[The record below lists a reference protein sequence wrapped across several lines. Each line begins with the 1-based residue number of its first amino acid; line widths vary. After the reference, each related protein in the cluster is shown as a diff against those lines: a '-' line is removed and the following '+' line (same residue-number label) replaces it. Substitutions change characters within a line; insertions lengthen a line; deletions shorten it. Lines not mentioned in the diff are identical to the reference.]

1 MTSLIDKHL
10 QAASPSL
17 ASGPQT
23 KTAYPRQDP
32 KLVSERTE
40 RWKAIEAE
48 GGVGPWIEAQLKAR
62 GLAVEEV
69 NASSLSDK
77 AKNQYK
83 DRKKAEAA
91 ERRALKKQAW
101 EAYTATHITHLGA
114 GVFWSDSEG
123 ADAFDHDQREAR
135 AQALKLELTSAKSLA
150 DALGLSIPALRWLTF
165 HREVDTGTHYRRWQV
180 LKRDGVSTRTLASPK
195 GQLKKAQ
202 RWTLRNV
209 LDKLPVHAAAHGFL
223 SARSIVT
230 NAQVHAG
237 SPLVIKVDI
246 KDFFP
251 TITWK
256 RVKGLLRKQGLPEGV
271 ATLLSLLATDAPRE
285 EILFRGKTLYVASG
299 PRALPQ
305 GAPTSPALTNA
316 ICLRLDRRLSGLAR
330 SLGFRYT
337 RYADD
342 LTFSWHPGPLQPAT
356 SPQPGTGALL
366 RGLRLILEAEGFRL
380 HPAKTR
386 IMRAGERQAITGLI
400 VNQTDRGAS
409 ARVPRET
416 LRKLRAAI
424 HNREQ
429 GKPGKEGESI
439 EQLRGMAAF
448 VHMTDPAKGKELL
461 ARIEALAAR
470 SKGLERPERKKA
482 APGPRCC

>member
-1 MTSLIDKHL
+1 MTALIDKHL

-17 ASGPQT
+17 ANGP
-23 KTAYPRQDP
+23 TAKAPAHPRRDP
-32 KLVSERTE
+32 KIHAERAE

-48 GGVGPWIEAQLKAR
+48 GGIDAWILAQLKAK
-62 GLAVEEV
+62 GLLTDGVDP
-69 NASSLSDK
+69 SGLSDK

-83 DRKKAEAA
+83 DKKKAEAA

-101 EAYTATHITHLGA
+101 EAYTAAHITHLGA
-114 GVFWSDSEG
+114 GIFWSDAEG
-123 ADAFDHDQREAR
+123 TDAFDHDQREAR
-135 AQALKLELTSAKSLA
+135 AQALKLDLRNARQLA
-150 DALGLSIPALRWLTF
+150 DALGITIPTLRWLTF
-165 HREVDTGTHYRRWQV
+165 HREVDTGSHYRRWQV
-180 LKRDGVSTRTLASPK
+180 PKRDGVSTRTLSSPK
-195 GQLKKAQ
+195 RQLKTAQ
-202 RWTLRNV
+202 RWVLRNV
-209 LDKLPVHAAAHGFL
+209 LEKLPVHAAAHGFL

-237 SPLVIKVDI
+237 SPLVVKVDI

-251 TITWK
+251 SITWK

-271 ATLLSLLATDAPRE
+271 ATLLALLSTDAPRE
-285 EILFRGKTLYVASG
+285 EILFRGKTLHVASG

-342 LTFSWHPGPLQPAT
+342 LTFSWHPGTILPAT

-366 RGLRLILEAEGFRL
+366 RGLRLILESEGFRL
-380 HPAKTR
+380 NPAKTR

-400 VNQTDRGAS
+400 VNETERGPS

-416 LRKLRAAI
+416 LRKLRAAL
-424 HNREQ
+424 HNREK
-429 GKPGKEGESI
+429 GKPGKEGESLA
-439 EQLRGMAAF
+439 QLRGMAAF
-448 VHMTDPAKGKELL
+448 VHMTDPVKGKALL
-461 ARIEALAAR
+461 ARIEALEAR
-470 SKGLERPERKKA
+470 AKS
-482 APGPRCC
+482 